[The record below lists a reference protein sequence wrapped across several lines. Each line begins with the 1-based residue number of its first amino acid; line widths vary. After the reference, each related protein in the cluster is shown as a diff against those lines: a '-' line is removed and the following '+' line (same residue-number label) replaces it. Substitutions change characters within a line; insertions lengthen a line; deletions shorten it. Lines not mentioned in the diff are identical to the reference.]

1 MASAGETEQSKR
13 SEYSELRTSALA
25 MAVVGGFL
33 VIVFAI
39 ALIVDHHVG
48 VIALHWFLSKPAV
61 EAPSTALAAEASV
74 AIVAWT
80 GALIAFQLRGVS
92 FQLEGAFTLLAVAFV
107 GPLIALLSEGSLLRS
122 FAAAS
127 ALYFVSRV
135 LVQLTIYALLTWVT
149 SRMVQDGSVAEV
161 TATEVGRRVL
171 KAIAGFAALPASY
184 AAISALTSIA
194 VVIYPTGQAAA
205 WGSLVTLVSGINLVL
220 VSLKR
225 KQPAAEASKADP
237 DLSAKFDSVIALLR
251 ARAERLKGKAI
262 ETKPPEDRLSNAS
275 PEQVPP

>member
-1 MASAGETEQSKR
+1 MAFLA
-13 SEYSELRTSALA
+13 ALLL
-25 MAVVGGFL
+25 VVF
-33 VIVFAI
+33 
-39 ALIVDHHVG
+39 
-48 VIALHWFLSKPAV
+48 VIALMVNHQLGVIVLRWFLSKPGG
-61 EAPSTALAAEASV
+61 EAPSTALATEASV

-107 GPLIALLSEGSLLRS
+107 GPLIALLSEGPLLRT

-135 LVQLTIYALLTWVT
+135 FVQLGIYVMLNWLTG
-149 SRMVQDGSVAEV
+149 RMVQDRTAAEIA
-161 TATEVGRRVL
+161 ATETGRRLL
-171 KAIAGFAALPASY
+171 KAIASFAAIPATY

-194 VVIYPTGQAAA
+194 VVVYPTGYAAA

-225 KQPAAEASKADP
+225 NQPTAEASMADP
-237 DLSAKFDSVIALLR
+237 ELSAKFDSIVALIK
-251 ARAERLKGKAI
+251 ARAERLKGKSTEKTESNGRSSPASTD
-262 ETKPPEDRLSNAS
+262 ETGRSDHDSRDDLPP
-275 PEQVPP
+275 